1 MKAKTLVGVLAL
13 LLLLMG
19 AMGYATT
26 AQSADS
32 PDPASTSVLPT
43 RTDGK
48 DQAVVKEDDDG
59 TSTTTSDHE
68 DGEDETNDNDAHEDE
83 EHEEEQE
90 FKIEI
95 SQESD
100 KVEIKLKNEYNSSSQ
115 ELKFTL
121 KIEDYLKFKLE
132 FEYEFEGVNSSETEL
147 EMELKIEKF
156 VEYVDVADDNG
167 TITEGYDEGTDTVID
182 SFKPGDMNFV
192 FTPINQENLIN
203 ATLYTLEAISNT
215 DRGQFIVRFYFT
227 TKPVVLDSGVSLMPT
242 ETKFDFEIHNY
253 SYQDPASSIAM
264 LSRIE
269 SSLELEEEI
278 VDEATGEEIKLKNS
292 QALEGYFTWD
302 PTVIVD
308 NQTLSVIVN
317 EVNERNDDS
326 EIETIISFP
335 RGQHIIW
342 DPKIGIQAD
351 TAALVSII
359 QPLLA
364 QQGLQALPF
373 SSIWALLAFS
383 LAVPT
388 LKLARSRR
396 RDN

>member
-26 AQSADS
+26 ARSTDS
-32 PDPASTSVLPT
+32 PDPASTSVLPAQN
-43 RTDGK
+43 DGK
-48 DQAVVKEDDDG
+48 NQAVVKEDDDG
-59 TSTTTSDHE
+59 TSTTTTHHE
-68 DGEDETNDNDAHEDE
+68 DGENETNDSHENE
-83 EHEEEQE
+83 KNEEEQE

-132 FEYEFEGVNSSETEL
+132 FKYEFEGVNSSETSL
-147 EMELKIEKF
+147 EMDLKIEKF
-156 VEYVDVADDNG
+156 VEYVDVADENG

-192 FTPINQENLIN
+192 FTPISQENLIN
-203 ATLYTLEAISNT
+203 ATLYILEAISNT

-242 ETKFDFEIHNY
+242 ETKFDFEVHDY
-253 SYQDPASSIAM
+253 SYQDSASSLAM
-264 LSRIE
+264 VSRIE
-269 SSLELEEEI
+269 SSLELEEET
-278 VDEATGEEIKLKNS
+278 VDETTGEEIKLKSS

-351 TAALVSII
+351 TAALISII

-373 SSIWALLAFS
+373 SSVWALLAFS
-383 LAVPT
+383 LAIPA